1 MFGMAREIAK
11 RVVIDRRLELNK
23 NLNLFDQSVETLIF
37 NEVKT
42 DIDGKNKYI
51 ALEDFDRYVP
61 QYILYQL
68 YLQDIQSVI
77 IEGGANTLNSFI
89 EAGLM
94 GRSPY
99 FYRRNELKQGIK
111 APQ

>member
-1 MFGMAREIAK
+1 KQPK
-11 RVVIDRRLELNK
+11 RIVIDRKLDLNR
-23 NLNLFDQSVETLIF
+23 NLNLFDQSIETLVF

-42 DIDGKNKYI
+42 DIDGKVKYI

-77 IEGGANTLNSFI
+77 IEGGAYTLNSFI
-89 EAGLM
+89 EAGLWDEARIFP
-94 GRSPY
+94 GEAT
-99 FYRRNELKQGIK
+99 FTKGIK
-111 APQ
+111 